1 MIVIAVCLEF
11 FFLNNYFLEL
21 DSHVVERAKLI
32 ASQLSSSSEYGV
44 VSNNQPFLKNLAT
57 DIFQRQDIR
66 GVEILNSASQILAE
80 VGDFSDAEKNT
91 LLEAKQ
97 ATARS
102 TSPIIRFVGNNL
114 LVFQSVFPETVVLNE
129 FETAPVAKPIGAV
142 IVKISMVR
150 SEALKSR
157 EFGYTLAASVIFLT
171 ITGFIVNLGSRRIV
185 NPINQLSD
193 AIQTIGQGN
202 LEARASVVTKMTE
215 VEVLSHGINLMAE
228 QLQQERIELQQRV
241 DNATFTIRD
250 SKEKAEQ
257 ANMAKSKF
265 LAAASHDLRQPMHA
279 LGLFLDVLSR
289 TELSKG
295 QLDLL
300 ANARAAS
307 DASNE
312 MINTLLDYSR
322 IEAGVIHPQL
332 KPFRMQP
339 LLHKIENELATQ
351 VDSKGIVYRTHDSR
365 LVVHSD
371 PALVEVILRNLVS
384 NAIRYTRQG
393 GILVACRKRGKQ
405 ASLEVW
411 DTGIGIAP
419 EHQHEV
425 FREFYQLGNP
435 ERDRNK
441 GLGLGLAIADGL
453 ARALGQ
459 NLTMTSIPL
468 RGSVFRFSL
477 PISSEPLP
485 IEQID
490 VSLRSPQK
498 VGSRVLVVDDD
509 KIVGVGM
516 LHLLRDWGYEC
527 DVAESVEEA
536 LALARLHAPDV
547 VICDYRL
554 RNQRTGVEAIAA
566 LRELLGDTLPALL
579 ITGDTAPKRLRE
591 AESSGIPLLHKPVPP
606 SELYRWLVELQLE

>member
-21 DSHVVERAKLI
+21 DTHVVERAKLI

-44 VSNNQPFLKNLAT
+44 VSNNQPFLKNLAM
-57 DIFQRQDIR
+57 DVFQRQDIR

-80 VGDFSDAEKNT
+80 AGDFYDAEKNT

-97 ATARS
+97 ATGRS
-102 TSPIIRFVGNNL
+102 TSPIIRYVNNNL
-114 LVFQSVFPETVVLNE
+114 LVFQPIFPETVVLNE

-142 IVKISMVR
+142 IVKISLVR

-157 EFGYTLAASVIFLT
+157 ELGYTLAASVIFLT
-171 ITGFIVNLGSRRIV
+171 ITGFIVNLGSRGIV
-185 NPINQLSD
+185 NPINKLSE
-193 AIQTIGQGN
+193 AIQAIGQGN
-202 LEARASVVTKMTE
+202 LEARASVVTRMTE

-228 QLQQERIELQQRV
+228 QLQHEREVLQQRV
-241 DNATFTIRD
+241 DDATFVIRD

-257 ANMAKSKF
+257 ANMSKSRF

-322 IEAGVIHPQL
+322 IEAGVINPQL
-332 KPFRMQP
+332 QPFKLQT
-339 LLHKIENELATQ
+339 LLNKIENELASL
-351 VDSKGIVYRTHDSR
+351 VDNKGIVYRTRETS

-384 NAIRYTRQG
+384 NAIRYTNQG
-393 GILVACRKRGKQ
+393 GVLVACRKRGTE

-419 EHQHEV
+419 EHQQKV

-453 ARALGQ
+453 ARTLGH
-459 NLTMTSIPL
+459 NLTLTSIPL
-468 RGSVFRFSL
+468 RGSVFRLSL
-477 PISSEPLP
+477 PISSETLPTEQTAATFSKPL
-485 IEQID
+485 Q
-490 VSLRSPQK
+490 LRS
-498 VGSRVLVVDDD
+498 RVMVIDDD
-509 KIVGVGM
+509 ESVRSGM
-516 LHLLRDWGYEC
+516 LHLLQDWGCEC
-527 DVAESVEEA
+527 DTAESIEEA
-536 LALARLHAPDV
+536 LSLARLHAPEV

-554 RNQRTGVEAIAA
+554 RNQLTGVEAIAA
-566 LRELLGDTLPALL
+566 LRALLGETLPALL
-579 ITGDTAPKRLRE
+579 ITGDTAPGRLRE
-591 AESSGIPLLHKPVPP
+591 AKASGIPLLHKPVPP
-606 SELYRWLVELQLE
+606 GKLYRWLVELQQG